1 MRNVSLINNEINRN
15 ILCINSRKLMTTES
29 GYIASRIQGD
39 LRVEANEMSYILTR
53 QSDLIKM

>member
-1 MRNVSLINNEINRN
+1 
-15 ILCINSRKLMTTES
+15 MTTES